1 MRFIPR
7 SEMDIAVVGC
17 AVNLSLND
25 GLIDSIKVVL
35 GAVGPK
41 VIISENASKEV
52 TGTSLDQNAL
62 NKLQMCCEE
71 AANPIDDKR
80 GTSEFRRKVA
90 GVLAKRA
97 AQKAFDRLVGNT

>member
-1 MRFIPR
+1 MHKINLVHELHLLLDSFLHQGIQKYH
-7 SEMDIAVVGC
+7 C
-17 AVNLSLND
+17 A
-25 GLIDSIKVVL
+25 
-35 GAVGPK
+35 
-41 VIISENASKEV
+41 
-52 TGTSLDQNAL
+52 TAL

-97 AQKAFDRLVGNT
+97 AQKAYDRLVGNT